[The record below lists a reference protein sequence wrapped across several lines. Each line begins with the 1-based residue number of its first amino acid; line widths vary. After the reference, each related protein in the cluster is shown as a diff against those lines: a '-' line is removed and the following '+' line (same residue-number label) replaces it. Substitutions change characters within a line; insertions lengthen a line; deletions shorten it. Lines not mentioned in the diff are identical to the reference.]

1 MAATS
6 PFSGAADADA
16 TSAPTARPISTGPTS
31 TSSLKRTSAST
42 ATGAPDY
49 LPHTRLRREV
59 RSARYDAGRAQWLVD
74 AVDLVTGCAERYAAR
89 HLVAAAGE
97 NDERV
102 VPGMDTFPGK
112 VVHSAERYSAG
123 AFKGKFVLV
132 VGPSARQR
140 LPVRSTTAAAA
151 RTPTAVRALCLF
163 EREREEGRRRY
174 GRLSAMAATAA

>member
-6 PFSGAADADA
+6 PFSGAGEADADA
-16 TSAPTARPISTGPTS
+16 TSTPTARPISTSPMS
-31 TSSLKRTSAST
+31 TSSLKRTSLKRTSAST

-59 RSARYDAGRAQWLVD
+59 HSARYDAGRAQWLVD
-74 AVDLVTGCAERYAAR
+74 AVDLVTECAERYAVR

-112 VVHSAERYSAG
+112 VVHSADYRSAG

-132 VGPSARQR
+132 VGPSARQG
-140 LPVRSTTAAAA
+140 LPVRSTSAAAA
-151 RTPTAVRALCLF
+151 RTPTTMRALC
-163 EREREEGRRRY
+163 
-174 GRLSAMAATAA
+174 RLSAMAATAA